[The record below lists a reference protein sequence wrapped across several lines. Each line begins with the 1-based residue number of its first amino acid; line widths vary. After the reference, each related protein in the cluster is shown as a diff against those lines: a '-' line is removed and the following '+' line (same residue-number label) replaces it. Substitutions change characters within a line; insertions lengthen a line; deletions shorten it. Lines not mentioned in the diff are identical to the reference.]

1 MVVVLSDY
9 DDWKTEGWYTK
20 DLLPTFR
27 EVIHPSCQDS
37 LVIQMLTPSFLSP
50 ARELPKPT

>member
-1 MVVVLSDY
+1 MVMVRSDY

-27 EVIHPSCQDS
+27 EVIHPSYKHS
-37 LVIQMLTPSFLSP
+37 LVVRTLTPSFLSP
-50 ARELPKPT
+50 ARELSKPT